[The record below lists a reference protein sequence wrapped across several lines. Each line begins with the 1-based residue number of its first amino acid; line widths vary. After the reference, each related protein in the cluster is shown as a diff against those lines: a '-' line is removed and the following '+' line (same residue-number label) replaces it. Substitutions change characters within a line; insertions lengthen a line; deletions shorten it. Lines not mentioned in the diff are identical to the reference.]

1 MKKKVFLMAF
11 LAVLGCALAGCESS
25 MAKLVRQNL
34 SECAKVY
41 YYGENENFYCTVSS
55 GEREEAYFMD
65 GRATGC
71 VDYALVTV
79 NFNQS
84 KTDNVVLAEISVDE
98 EVLQVELEQNKMSGS
113 YMVDLE
119 RQLTGGEKI
128 SIKVVDE
135 VLQLKCLSNEFGVD
149 WRQTLEIASEEMA
162 QVLSRKKVGGKLN
175 CEIYLR
181 VLDKKANDMDEIFW
195 CVTILNVD
203 DENFSIVIST
213 VDGGVLAKSN

>member
-1 MKKKVFLMAF
+1 MKKKMFLMAF
-11 LAVLGCALAGCESS
+11 LVVLGSVLAGCESS
-25 MAKLVRQNL
+25 MGRLVRQNL

-41 YYGENENFYCTVSS
+41 YYGENEDFYCTLSS

-71 VDYALVTV
+71 VDYALLTV

-84 KTDNVVLAEISVDE
+84 KADNVVVAEISVDE
-98 EVLQVELEQNKMSGS
+98 EVLQVELELNMMNGG

-119 RQLTGGEKI
+119 RQLTGDEKI
-128 SIKVVDE
+128 SIKVADE

-149 WRQTLEIASEEMA
+149 WRQTLEIASQEMLEA
-162 QVLSRKKVGGKLN
+162 LSRKKVGGKLN

-181 VLDKKANDMDEIFW
+181 ILDKKANDMDEIFW

-213 VDGGVLAKSN
+213 VDGAVLAKSN